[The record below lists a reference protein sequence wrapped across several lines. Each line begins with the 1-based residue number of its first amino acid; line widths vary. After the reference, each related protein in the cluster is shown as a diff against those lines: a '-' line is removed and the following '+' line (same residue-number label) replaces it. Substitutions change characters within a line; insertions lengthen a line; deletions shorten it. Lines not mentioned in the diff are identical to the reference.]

1 MSLTNKLLGQ
11 PLATSEE
18 GGQKIG
24 VLAGVPSLGLDGL
37 SSAAYGPEAALTI
50 LLPLGVLGLN
60 YIGPITL
67 VILAL
72 LTILYFSYR
81 QTITAYPNGG
91 GSYTVAHE
99 NLGIN
104 FGLLAAAALMLDYTL
119 TVAVGISAGVG
130 ALISAAPGLH
140 RHTLLLCLV
149 FLALIT
155 LVNLRGAREAG
166 TIFALP
172 TYLFVL
178 SLGGVLVWG
187 IFQAVGHGGHPHP
200 LIAPPAI
207 PKAAEGVGLWLLLR
221 AFASG
226 CTAMTGVEA
235 VSNGVTIFA
244 DPVVRNAQR
253 TLTVIVAILL
263 LLLAGIAYLCHAYGI
278 AAMDE
283 ARPGYQS
290 VISLLLNAVV
300 GRGGVYYVT
309 LGSTL
314 AVLILSANTSYAGFP
329 RLCRLVALDS
339 YLPRAFALLGRRL
352 VYTVGIL
359 FLTGL
364 CAVLLIAFKGITDR
378 LIPLYAV
385 GAFLAFTLSQAGMV
399 MHWRKQISG
408 RGAQSGAGSQKDDPN
423 KKEHTNK
430 KKRPNKAGAGGA
442 LFINGLGAVCTALAL
457 GVILI
462 AKFAAGAWITVL
474 ILPALMAL
482 FFAVRRHYDAV
493 EAQIDAPCALDLRHN
508 DPPLAVVPLGEWN
521 VVSERALRFAI
532 RLSPDVSAVYVRL
545 PDASGSDEEGERKAA
560 ELQRIWEE
568 QVDGPARQAGL
579 PVPKLEL
586 LSSPYRRV
594 SGPLTEYLNRLKT
607 QHPGRIVAV
616 IIPEL
621 VETRWWEWLLHNH
634 RATALKAN
642 LLLSGDRDVVV
653 INVPWY
659 LDRPRVSAS
668 EKGSPL

>member
-1 MSLTNKLLGQ
+1 MRLVDRLLGQ
-11 PLATSEE
+11 PLTSSEE

-24 VLAGVPSLGLDGL
+24 VFAGVPSLGLDGL
-37 SSAAYGPEAALTI
+37 SSAAYGPEAALTL
-50 LLPLGVLGLN
+50 LLPLGILGLN
-60 YIGPITL
+60 YIGPITF

-99 NLGIN
+99 NLGIK

-140 RHTLLLCLV
+140 RHTLALCLG

-166 TIFALP
+166 AIFALP

-178 SLGGVLVWG
+178 SLGGVLVYG
-187 IFQAVGHGGHPHP
+187 IAQAISHGGHPHP
-200 LIAPPAI
+200 ILAPPAV
-207 PKAAEGVGLWLLLR
+207 PHAVEAVSLWLLLR

-244 DPVVRNAQR
+244 DPVVKNAQR
-253 TLTVIVAILL
+253 TLTAIVLILL
-263 LLLAGIAYLCHAYGI
+263 ALLAGIAYLCRAYGI

-283 ARPGYQS
+283 SKPDYQS
-290 VISLLLNAVV
+290 VISLLLNAIV

-309 LGSTL
+309 LGSVL
-314 AVLILSANTSYAGFP
+314 AVLVLSANTSYAGFP
-329 RLCRLVALDS
+329 RLCRLVALDG
-339 YLPRAFALLGRRL
+339 YLPRVFALLGRRL

-364 CAVLLIAFKGITDR
+364 CALLLVAFKGITDK

-385 GAFLAFTLSQAGMV
+385 GAFIAFTLSQAGMV
-399 MHWRKQISG
+399 MHWRKQMSDKE
-408 RGAQSGAGSQKDDPN
+408 AQGGGSK
-423 KKEHTNK
+423 
-430 KKRPNKAGAGGA
+430 NKAGAGGA

-457 GVILI
+457 GVILV
-462 AKFAAGAWITVL
+462 AKFAEGAWITVPVL
-474 ILPALMAL
+474 VALMAL
-482 FFAVRRHYDAV
+482 FFSVRRHYDAV
-493 EAQIDAPCALDLRHN
+493 AEQIGHPRPLDLSHN
-508 DPPLAVVPLGEWN
+508 DPPVAVVPLGGWN
-521 VVSERALRFAI
+521 IVSERALRFGM
-532 RLSPDVSAVYVRL
+532 RLSPDVYAVYVKL
-545 PDASGSDEEGERKAA
+545 PDANGKDEEGEKKAQDLRGQWA
-560 ELQRIWEE
+560 E
-568 QVDGPARQAGL
+568 QVDKPAQAAGL
-579 PVPKLEL
+579 PLPHLEV
-586 LSSPYRRV
+586 LSSPYRKV
-594 SGPLTEYLNRLKT
+594 SGPLTAYLKQLKGQYPDRL
-607 QHPGRIVAV
+607 IAV

-621 VETRWWEWLLHNH
+621 VETRWWDWLLHNH

-642 LLLSGDRDVVV
+642 LLLLGDPRIVV

-659 LDRPRVSAS
+659 VQYGKAARADQQTG
-668 EKGSPL
+668 K

>member
-1 MSLTNKLLGQ
+1 MNLINKLFGQ
-11 PLATSEE
+11 PLTSAEE
-18 GGQKIG
+18 EGQKIG
-24 VLAGVPSLGLDGL
+24 VFSGVPSLGLDGL

-50 LLPLGVLGLN
+50 LLPLGVLGLS

-99 NLGIN
+99 NLGIKW
-104 FGLLAAAALMLDYTL
+104 GLLAAAALMLDYTL

-130 ALISAAPGLH
+130 ALISAVPGLH
-140 RHTLLLCLV
+140 RHTLMLCLA

-155 LVNLRGAREAG
+155 IVNLRGAREAG
-166 TIFALP
+166 AIFALP

-178 SLGGVLVWG
+178 SLGGVLVYG
-187 IFQAVGHGGHPHP
+187 LIQVLGHGGHPHP
-200 LIAPPAI
+200 VLMPPAI
-207 PKAAEGVGLWLLLR
+207 PKAVEGVSLWLLLR

-244 DPVVRNAQR
+244 DPVVKNAQR

-263 LLLAGIAYLCHAYGI
+263 VLLAGIAYLCHAYGI

-283 ARPGYQS
+283 SKPGYQS
-290 VISLLLNAVV
+290 VISLLLNAIV
-300 GRGGVYYVT
+300 GRGGIYYVT
-309 LGSTL
+309 LGSVL
-314 AVLILSANTSYAGFP
+314 AVLVLSANTSYAGFP

-339 YLPRAFALLGRRL
+339 YLPHVFALLGRRL

-364 CAVLLIAFKGITDR
+364 CAILLIIFKGITDK

-385 GAFLAFTLSQAGMV
+385 GAFLAFTLSQTGMV
-399 MHWRKQISG
+399 MHWRRQ
-408 RGAQSGAGSQKDDPN
+408 AQDKTSK
-423 KKEHTNK
+423 
-430 KKRPNKAGAGGA
+430 NKAGAGGA
-442 LFINGLGAVCTALAL
+442 LVINGLGAVSTAVAL
-457 GVILI
+457 GVILV
-462 AKFAAGAWITVL
+462 AKFTAGAWITIL
-474 ILPALMAL
+474 ILPILMVV
-482 FFAVRRHYDAV
+482 FYGVKRHYDAV
-493 EAQIDAPCALDLRHN
+493 AKQIGSPKPLDLTHN
-508 DPPLAVVPLGEWN
+508 DPPVAVVPLGKWD
-521 VVSERALRFAI
+521 VVSERALRFGI
-532 RLSPDVSAVYVRL
+532 RLSPEVFAVYVKL
-545 PDASGSDEEGERKAA
+545 PDVNGEDEEGEKKAQD
-560 ELQRIWEE
+560 LQAQWAE
-568 QVDGPARQAGL
+568 QVEKPAQAAGV
-579 PVPKLEL
+579 PVPHLEI
-586 LSSPYRRV
+586 LSSPYRKLT
-594 SGPLTEYLNRLKT
+594 GPLSQYLRQLRL
-607 QHPGRIVAV
+607 QYPDRIIAV

-621 VETRWWEWLLHNH
+621 IETRWWEWLLHNH

-642 LLLSGDRDVVV
+642 LLLLGDPRIVV

-659 LDRPRVSAS
+659 VEYGKPAEASAA
-668 EKGSPL
+668 GQ

>member
-1 MSLTNKLLGQ
+1 MSQSTKTVVDKLLGQ
-11 PLATSEE
+11 PLASSEE
-18 GGQKIG
+18 GEQKIG
-24 VLAGVPSLGLDGL
+24 VFAGVPSLGLDGL

-50 LLPLGVLGLN
+50 LLPLGVIGLA

-81 QTITAYPNGG
+81 QTIAAYPNGG

-99 NLGIN
+99 NLGIK

-130 ALISAAPGLH
+130 ALISAVPGLH
-140 RHTLLLCLV
+140 RHTLMLCLA

-166 TIFALP
+166 AIFAVP

-178 SLGGVLVWG
+178 SLGGVLVYG
-187 IFQAVGHGGHPHP
+187 LVQAIGHGGHPHP
-200 LIAPPAI
+200 ILAPPAV
-207 PKAAEGVGLWLLLR
+207 PKAVEGVSLWLLLR

-235 VSNGVTIFA
+235 VSNGVTIFG

-253 TLTVIVAILL
+253 TLTAIVMILL
-263 LLLAGIAYLCHAYGI
+263 ALLAGIAYLCHAYGI

-290 VISLLLNAVV
+290 VLSLLLGAVV

-309 LGSTL
+309 LGSVL
-314 AVLILSANTSYAGFP
+314 AVLVLSANTSYAGFP

-339 YLPRAFALLGRRL
+339 YLPHAFALLGRRL

-364 CAVLLIAFKGITDR
+364 CGILLIAFKGITDK

-399 MHWRKQISG
+399 MHWRRQ
-408 RGAQSGAGSQKDDPN
+408 AGSGEN
-423 KKEHTNK
+423 KS
-430 KKRPNKAGAGGA
+430 KAGAGGA
-442 LFINGLGAVCTALAL
+442 LFINGLGALCTALAL
-457 GVILI
+457 GIILV
-462 AKFAAGAWITVL
+462 AKFLAGAWIT
-474 ILPALMAL
+474 LPTLLALMVT
-482 FFAVRRHYDAV
+482 FYGVRRHYDAV
-493 EAQIDAPCALDLRHN
+493 TAQIGHPIPLDLSHN
-508 DPPLAVVPLGEWN
+508 DPPVAVVPLGEWN
-521 VVSERALRFAI
+521 IVSERALRFGM
-532 RLSPDVSAVYVRL
+532 RLSPDVIAVYVKL
-545 PDASGSDEEGERKAA
+545 PDANGKDEEGEKKAQ
-560 ELQRIWEE
+560 ELQKQWAE
-568 QVDGPARQAGL
+568 QVEGPARASD
-579 PVPKLEL
+579 VPMPRLEI
-586 LSSPYRRV
+586 LSSPYRKV
-594 SGPLTEYLNRLKT
+594 SGPLKTYLTQLKEQHPNRL
-607 QHPGRIVAV
+607 IAV

-634 RATALKAN
+634 PATALKAN
-642 LLLSGDRDVVV
+642 LLLLGDPRIVV

-659 LDRPRVSAS
+659 MQYGEPTPVDISGLERSA
-668 EKGSPL
+668 

>member
-1 MSLTNKLLGQ
+1 MNLINKLFGQ
-11 PLATSEE
+11 PLTSAEE
-18 GGQKIG
+18 EGQKIG
-24 VLAGVPSLGLDGL
+24 VFSGVPSLGLDGL

-50 LLPLGVLGLN
+50 LLPLGVLGLS

-99 NLGIN
+99 NLGIKW
-104 FGLLAAAALMLDYTL
+104 GLLAAAALMLDYTL

-130 ALISAAPGLH
+130 ALISAVPGLH
-140 RHTLLLCLV
+140 RHTLMLCLA

-155 LVNLRGAREAG
+155 IVNLRGAREAG
-166 TIFALP
+166 AIFALP

-178 SLGGVLVWG
+178 SLGGVLVYG
-187 IFQAVGHGGHPHP
+187 LIQVLGHGGHPHP
-200 LIAPPAI
+200 VLIPPAI
-207 PKAAEGVGLWLLLR
+207 PKAVEGVSLWLLLR

-244 DPVVRNAQR
+244 DPVVKNAQR

-263 LLLAGIAYLCHAYGI
+263 VLLAGIAYLCHAYGI

-283 ARPGYQS
+283 SKPGYQS
-290 VISLLLNAVV
+290 VISLLLNAIV
-300 GRGGVYYVT
+300 GRGGIYYVT
-309 LGSTL
+309 LGSVL
-314 AVLILSANTSYAGFP
+314 AVLVLSANTSYAGFP

-339 YLPRAFALLGRRL
+339 YLPHVFALLGRRL

-364 CAVLLIAFKGITDR
+364 CAILLIVFKGITDK

-385 GAFLAFTLSQAGMV
+385 GAFLAFTLSQTGMV
-399 MHWRKQISG
+399 MHWRRQ
-408 RGAQSGAGSQKDDPN
+408 AQDKTSK
-423 KKEHTNK
+423 
-430 KKRPNKAGAGGA
+430 NKAGAGGA
-442 LFINGLGAVCTALAL
+442 LVINGLGAVSTAVAL
-457 GVILI
+457 GVILV
-462 AKFAAGAWITVL
+462 AKFTAGAWITIL
-474 ILPALMAL
+474 ILPILMVV
-482 FFAVRRHYDAV
+482 FYGVKRHYDAV
-493 EAQIDAPCALDLRHN
+493 AKQIGRPKPLDLTHN
-508 DPPLAVVPLGEWN
+508 DPPVAVVPLGKWD
-521 VVSERALRFAI
+521 VVSERALRFGI
-532 RLSPDVSAVYVRL
+532 RLSPEVFAVYVKL
-545 PDASGSDEEGERKAA
+545 PDVNGEDEEGEKKAQD
-560 ELQRIWEE
+560 LQAQWAE
-568 QVDGPARQAGL
+568 QVEKPAQAAGV
-579 PVPKLEL
+579 PVPHLEI
-586 LSSPYRRV
+586 LSSPYRKLT
-594 SGPLTEYLNRLKT
+594 GPLSQYLRQLRL
-607 QHPGRIVAV
+607 QYPDRIIAV

-621 VETRWWEWLLHNH
+621 IETRWWEWLLHNH

-642 LLLSGDRDVVV
+642 LLLLGDPRIVV

-659 LDRPRVSAS
+659 VEYGKPAGASAA
-668 EKGSPL
+668 GQ

>member
-1 MSLTNKLLGQ
+1 MSQSTKTVVDKLLGQ
-11 PLATSEE
+11 PLASSEE
-18 GGQKIG
+18 GQQKIG
-24 VLAGVPSLGLDGL
+24 VFAGVPSLGLDGL

-50 LLPLGVLGLN
+50 LLPLGAVGLA

-81 QTITAYPNGG
+81 QTIAAYPNGG

-99 NLGIN
+99 NLGIK

-130 ALISAAPGLH
+130 ALISAVPGLH
-140 RHTLLLCLV
+140 RHTLMLCLA

-166 TIFALP
+166 AIFALP

-178 SLGGVLVWG
+178 SLGGVLVYG
-187 IFQAVGHGGHPHP
+187 LIQALGHGGHPHP
-200 LIAPPAI
+200 VLAPPAV
-207 PKAAEGVGLWLLLR
+207 PKAVEGVSLWLLLR

-253 TLTVIVAILL
+253 TLTAIVVILL
-263 LLLAGIAYLCHAYGI
+263 ALLAGIAYLCHAYGI

-290 VISLLLNAVV
+290 VLSLLLGAVV

-309 LGSTL
+309 LGSVL
-314 AVLILSANTSYAGFP
+314 AVLVLSANTSYAGFP

-339 YLPRAFALLGRRL
+339 YLPHAFALLGRRL

-364 CAVLLIAFKGITDR
+364 CGILLIAFKGITDK

-399 MHWRKQISG
+399 MHWRRQ
-408 RGAQSGAGSQKDDPN
+408 AGSGEN
-423 KKEHTNK
+423 KG
-430 KKRPNKAGAGGA
+430 KAGAGGA
-442 LFINGLGAVCTALAL
+442 LFINGLGALCTALAL
-457 GVILI
+457 GIILV
-462 AKFAAGAWITVL
+462 AKFLAGAWITVL
-474 ILPALMAL
+474 ILPLLMAT
-482 FFAVRRHYDAV
+482 FYGVRRHYDAV
-493 EAQIDAPCALDLRHN
+493 TAQIGHPVPLDLSHN
-508 DPPLAVVPLGEWN
+508 DPPVAVVPLGEWN
-521 VVSERALRFAI
+521 IVSERALRFGM
-532 RLSPDVSAVYVRL
+532 RLSPDVIAVYVKL
-545 PDASGSDEEGERKAA
+545 PDARGSDEEGEKKAQ
-560 ELQRIWEE
+560 ELQKQWAE
-568 QVDGPARQAGL
+568 QVDKPARASDV
-579 PVPKLEL
+579 PPPKLEI
-586 LSSPYRRV
+586 LSSPYRKV
-594 SGPLTEYLNRLKT
+594 SGPLTTYLKQLKQ
-607 QHPGRIVAV
+607 QHPDRLIAV

-621 VETRWWEWLLHNH
+621 VETRWWDWLLHNH

-642 LLLSGDRDVVV
+642 LLLLGDPRLVV

-659 LDRPRVSAS
+659 MQYGKPAS
-668 EKGSPL
+668 SGGRAK

>member
-1 MSLTNKLLGQ
+1 MRLVDRLLGQ
-11 PLATSEE
+11 PLTSSEE

-24 VLAGVPSLGLDGL
+24 VFAGVPSLGLDGL
-37 SSAAYGPEAALTI
+37 SSAAYGPEAALTL
-50 LLPLGVLGLN
+50 LLPLGILGLN
-60 YIGPITL
+60 YIGPITF

-99 NLGIN
+99 NLGIK

-140 RHTLLLCLV
+140 RHTLALCLG

-166 TIFALP
+166 AIFALP

-178 SLGGVLVWG
+178 SLGGVLAYG
-187 IFQAVGHGGHPHP
+187 IAQAISHGGHPHP
-200 LIAPPAI
+200 ILAPPAV
-207 PKAAEGVGLWLLLR
+207 PHAVEAVSLWLLLR

-244 DPVVRNAQR
+244 DPVVKNAQR
-253 TLTVIVAILL
+253 TLTAIVLILL
-263 LLLAGIAYLCHAYGI
+263 ALLAGIAYLCRAYGI

-283 ARPGYQS
+283 SKPDYQS
-290 VISLLLNAVV
+290 VISLLLNAIV

-309 LGSTL
+309 LGSVL
-314 AVLILSANTSYAGFP
+314 AVLVLSANTSYAGFP
-329 RLCRLVALDS
+329 RLCRLVALDG
-339 YLPRAFALLGRRL
+339 YLPRVFALLGRRL

-364 CAVLLIAFKGITDR
+364 CALLLVAFKGITDK

-385 GAFLAFTLSQAGMV
+385 GAFMAFTLSQAGMV
-399 MHWRKQISG
+399 MHWRKQMSDKE
-408 RGAQSGAGSQKDDPN
+408 AQGGGSK
-423 KKEHTNK
+423 
-430 KKRPNKAGAGGA
+430 NKAGAGGA

-457 GVILI
+457 GVILV
-462 AKFAAGAWITVL
+462 AKFAEGAWITVPVL
-474 ILPALMAL
+474 VALMAL
-482 FFAVRRHYDAV
+482 FFSVRRHYDAV
-493 EAQIDAPCALDLRHN
+493 AEQIGHPRPLDLSHN
-508 DPPLAVVPLGEWN
+508 DPPVAVVPLGGWN
-521 VVSERALRFAI
+521 IVSERALRFGM
-532 RLSPDVSAVYVRL
+532 RLSPDVYAVYVKL
-545 PDASGSDEEGERKAA
+545 PDANGKDEEGEKKAQDLRGQWA
-560 ELQRIWEE
+560 E
-568 QVDGPARQAGL
+568 QVDKPAQAAGL
-579 PVPKLEL
+579 PLPHLEV
-586 LSSPYRRV
+586 LSSPYRKV
-594 SGPLTEYLNRLKT
+594 SGPLTAYLKQLKGQYPDRL
-607 QHPGRIVAV
+607 IAV

-621 VETRWWEWLLHNH
+621 VETRWWDWLLHNH

-642 LLLSGDRDVVV
+642 LLLLGDPRIVV

-659 LDRPRVSAS
+659 VQYGKAARADQQTG
-668 EKGSPL
+668 K

>member
-1 MSLTNKLLGQ
+1 MNLINKLFGQ
-11 PLATSEE
+11 PLTSAEE
-18 GGQKIG
+18 EGQKIG
-24 VLAGVPSLGLDGL
+24 VFSGVPSLGLDGL

-50 LLPLGVLGLN
+50 LLPLGVLGLS

-99 NLGIN
+99 NLGIKW
-104 FGLLAAAALMLDYTL
+104 GLLAAAALMLDYTL

-130 ALISAAPGLH
+130 ALISAVPGLH
-140 RHTLLLCLV
+140 RHTLMLCLA

-155 LVNLRGAREAG
+155 IVNLRGAREAG
-166 TIFALP
+166 AIFALP

-178 SLGGVLVWG
+178 SLGGVLVYG
-187 IFQAVGHGGHPHP
+187 LIQVLGHGGHPHP
-200 LIAPPAI
+200 VLIPPAI
-207 PKAAEGVGLWLLLR
+207 PKAVEGVSLWLLLR

-244 DPVVRNAQR
+244 DPVVKNAQR

-263 LLLAGIAYLCHAYGI
+263 VLLAGIAYLCHAYGI

-283 ARPGYQS
+283 SKPGYQS
-290 VISLLLNAVV
+290 VISLLLNAIV
-300 GRGGVYYVT
+300 GRGGIYYVT
-309 LGSTL
+309 LGSVL
-314 AVLILSANTSYAGFP
+314 AVLVLSANTSYAGFP

-339 YLPRAFALLGRRL
+339 YLPHVFALLGRRL

-364 CAVLLIAFKGITDR
+364 CAILLIVFKGITDK

-385 GAFLAFTLSQAGMV
+385 GAFLAFTLSQTGMV
-399 MHWRKQISG
+399 MHWRRQ
-408 RGAQSGAGSQKDDPN
+408 AQDKTSK
-423 KKEHTNK
+423 
-430 KKRPNKAGAGGA
+430 NKAGAGGA
-442 LFINGLGAVCTALAL
+442 LVINGLGAVSTAVAL
-457 GVILI
+457 GVILV
-462 AKFAAGAWITVL
+462 AKFTAGAWITIL
-474 ILPALMAL
+474 ILPILMVV
-482 FFAVRRHYDAV
+482 FYGVKRHYDAV
-493 EAQIDAPCALDLRHN
+493 AEQIGSPKPLDLTHN
-508 DPPLAVVPLGEWN
+508 DPPVAVVPLGKWD
-521 VVSERALRFAI
+521 VVSERALRFGI
-532 RLSPDVSAVYVRL
+532 RLSPEVFAVYVKL
-545 PDASGSDEEGERKAA
+545 PDVNGEDEEGEKKAQD
-560 ELQRIWEE
+560 LQAQWAE
-568 QVDGPARQAGL
+568 QVEKPAQAAGV
-579 PVPKLEL
+579 PVPHLEI
-586 LSSPYRRV
+586 LSSPYRKLT
-594 SGPLTEYLNRLKT
+594 GPLSQYLRQLRL
-607 QHPGRIVAV
+607 QYPDRIIAV

-621 VETRWWEWLLHNH
+621 IETRWWEWLLHNH

-642 LLLSGDRDVVV
+642 LLLLGDPRIVV

-659 LDRPRVSAS
+659 VEYGKPA
-668 EKGSPL
+668 EAGQ

>member
-1 MSLTNKLLGQ
+1 MRLVDRLLGQ
-11 PLATSEE
+11 PLTSSEE

-24 VLAGVPSLGLDGL
+24 VFAGVPSLGLDGL
-37 SSAAYGPEAALTI
+37 SSAAYGPEAALTL
-50 LLPLGVLGLN
+50 LLPLGILGLN
-60 YIGPITL
+60 YIGPITF

-99 NLGIN
+99 NLGIK

-140 RHTLLLCLV
+140 RHTLALCLG

-166 TIFALP
+166 AIFALP

-178 SLGGVLVWG
+178 SLGGVLAYG
-187 IFQAVGHGGHPHP
+187 IVQAISHGGHPHP
-200 LIAPPAI
+200 ILAPPAV
-207 PKAAEGVGLWLLLR
+207 PHAVEAVSLWLLLR

-244 DPVVRNAQR
+244 DPVVKNAQR
-253 TLTVIVAILL
+253 TLTAIVLILL
-263 LLLAGIAYLCHAYGI
+263 ALLAGIAYLCRAYGI

-283 ARPGYQS
+283 SKPDYQS
-290 VISLLLNAVV
+290 VISLLLNAIV

-309 LGSTL
+309 LGSVL
-314 AVLILSANTSYAGFP
+314 AVLVLSANTSYAGFP
-329 RLCRLVALDS
+329 RLCRLVALDG
-339 YLPRAFALLGRRL
+339 YLPRVFALLGRRL

-364 CAVLLIAFKGITDR
+364 CALLLVAFKGITDK

-385 GAFLAFTLSQAGMV
+385 GAFMAFTLSQAGMV
-399 MHWRKQISG
+399 MHWRKQMSDKE
-408 RGAQSGAGSQKDDPN
+408 AQGGGSK
-423 KKEHTNK
+423 
-430 KKRPNKAGAGGA
+430 NKAGAGGA

-457 GVILI
+457 GVILV
-462 AKFAAGAWITVL
+462 AKFAEGAWITVPVL
-474 ILPALMAL
+474 VALMAL
-482 FFAVRRHYDAV
+482 FFSVRRHYDAV
-493 EAQIDAPCALDLRHN
+493 AEQIGHPRPLDLSHN
-508 DPPLAVVPLGEWN
+508 DPPVAVVPLGGWN
-521 VVSERALRFAI
+521 IVSERALRFGM
-532 RLSPDVSAVYVRL
+532 RLSPDVYAVYVKL
-545 PDASGSDEEGERKAA
+545 PDANGKDEEGEKKAQDLRGQWA
-560 ELQRIWEE
+560 E
-568 QVDGPARQAGL
+568 QVDKPAQAAGL
-579 PVPKLEL
+579 PLPHLEV
-586 LSSPYRRV
+586 LSSPYRKV
-594 SGPLTEYLNRLKT
+594 SGPLTAYLKQLKGQYPDRL
-607 QHPGRIVAV
+607 IAV

-621 VETRWWEWLLHNH
+621 VETRWWDWLLHNH

-642 LLLSGDRDVVV
+642 LLLLGDPRIVV

-659 LDRPRVSAS
+659 VQYGKAARADQQTG
-668 EKGSPL
+668 K

>member
-1 MSLTNKLLGQ
+1 MRLVDRLLGQ
-11 PLATSEE
+11 PLTSSEE

-24 VLAGVPSLGLDGL
+24 VFAGVPSLGLDGL
-37 SSAAYGPEAALTI
+37 SSAAYGPEAALTL
-50 LLPLGVLGLN
+50 LLPLGILGLN
-60 YIGPITL
+60 YIGPITF

-99 NLGIN
+99 NLGIK

-140 RHTLLLCLV
+140 RHTLALCLG

-166 TIFALP
+166 AIFALP

-178 SLGGVLVWG
+178 SLGGVLAYG
-187 IFQAVGHGGHPHP
+187 IAQAISHGGHPHP
-200 LIAPPAI
+200 ILAPPAV
-207 PKAAEGVGLWLLLR
+207 PHAVEAVSLWLLLR

-244 DPVVRNAQR
+244 DPVVKNAQR
-253 TLTVIVAILL
+253 TLTAIVLILL
-263 LLLAGIAYLCHAYGI
+263 ALLAGIAYLCRAYGI

-283 ARPGYQS
+283 SKPDYQS

-309 LGSTL
+309 LGSVL
-314 AVLILSANTSYAGFP
+314 AVLVLSANTSYAGFP
-329 RLCRLVALDS
+329 RLCRLVALDG
-339 YLPRAFALLGRRL
+339 YLPRVFALLGRRL

-364 CAVLLIAFKGITDR
+364 CALLLVAFKGITDK

-385 GAFLAFTLSQAGMV
+385 GAFMAFTLSQAGMV
-399 MHWRKQISG
+399 MHWRKQMSDKE
-408 RGAQSGAGSQKDDPN
+408 AQGGGSK
-423 KKEHTNK
+423 
-430 KKRPNKAGAGGA
+430 NKAGAGGA

-457 GVILI
+457 GVILV
-462 AKFAAGAWITVL
+462 AKFAEGAWITVPVL
-474 ILPALMAL
+474 VALMAL
-482 FFAVRRHYDAV
+482 FFSVRRHYDAV
-493 EAQIDAPCALDLRHN
+493 AEQIGHPRPLDLSHN
-508 DPPLAVVPLGEWN
+508 DPPVAVVPLGGWN
-521 VVSERALRFAI
+521 IVSERALRFGM
-532 RLSPDVSAVYVRL
+532 RLSPDVYAVYVKL
-545 PDASGSDEEGERKAA
+545 PDANGKDEEGEKKAQDLRGQWA
-560 ELQRIWEE
+560 E
-568 QVDGPARQAGL
+568 QVDKPAQAAGL
-579 PVPKLEL
+579 PLPHLEV
-586 LSSPYRRV
+586 LSSPYRKV
-594 SGPLTEYLNRLKT
+594 SGPLTAYLKQLKGQYPDRL
-607 QHPGRIVAV
+607 IAV

-621 VETRWWEWLLHNH
+621 VETRWWDWLLHNH

-642 LLLSGDRDVVV
+642 LLLLGDPRIVV

-659 LDRPRVSAS
+659 VQYGKAARADQQTG
-668 EKGSPL
+668 K

>member
-1 MSLTNKLLGQ
+1 MSLVDKLLGQ
-11 PLATSEE
+11 PLASSEE

-24 VLAGVPSLGLDGL
+24 VFAGVPSLGLDGL

-50 LLPLGVLGLN
+50 LLPLGVLGLA

-81 QTITAYPNGG
+81 QTIAAYPNGG
-91 GSYTVAHE
+91 GSYTVARE

-130 ALISAAPGLH
+130 ALISAIPSLH
-140 RHTLLLCLV
+140 RHTLLLCLG

-155 LVNLRGAREAG
+155 AVNLRGAREAG
-166 TIFALP
+166 AIFALP

-178 SLGGVLVWG
+178 SLGGVLVYG
-187 IFQAVGHGGHPHP
+187 IIQTIGHGGHPHP
-200 LIAPPAI
+200 ILAPPVV
-207 PKAAEGVGLWLLLR
+207 PKAVEGVSLWLLLR

-235 VSNGVTIFA
+235 VSNGVTIFGN
-244 DPVVRNAQR
+244 PVVRNAQR
-253 TLTVIVAILL
+253 TLTAIVVILL
-263 LLLAGIAYLCHAYGI
+263 ALLAGIAYLCHAYGI

-283 ARPGYQS
+283 AKPGYQS

-300 GRGGVYYVT
+300 GRGGLYYVT
-309 LGSTL
+309 LGSVL
-314 AVLILSANTSYAGFP
+314 AVLVLSANTSYAGFP

-339 YLPRAFALLGRRL
+339 YLPRAFTLLGRRL
-352 VYTVGIL
+352 VFTVGIL

-364 CAVLLIAFKGITDR
+364 CGILLIAFKGITDK

-408 RGAQSGAGSQKDDPN
+408 DQAQNADGQN
-423 KKEHTNK
+423 KPSK
-430 KKRPNKAGAGGA
+430 NKAGAGGA

-457 GVILI
+457 GVILV

-474 ILPALMAL
+474 ILPLLMAI
-482 FFAVRRHYDAV
+482 FFSVRRHYDAV
-493 EAQIDAPCALDLRHN
+493 AKQIGSPRPLDLSHN
-508 DPPLAVVPLGEWN
+508 EPPVAVVPLGEWN
-521 VVSERALRFAI
+521 IVSERALRFGI
-532 RLSPDVSAVYVRL
+532 RLSPDVIAVYVKL
-545 PDASGSDEEGERKAA
+545 PDMNGSDEAGEKKAE
-560 ELQRIWEE
+560 ELQRQWAE
-568 QVDGPARQAGL
+568 QVDKPAQTSGV
-579 PVPKLEL
+579 PSPKLEI
-586 LSSPYRRV
+586 LSSPYRKV
-594 SGPLTEYLNRLKT
+594 SGPLSTYLKQLKE
-607 QHPGRIVAV
+607 QYPDRMIAV

-642 LLLSGDRDVVV
+642 LLLLGDPRIVV

-659 LDRPRVSAS
+659 LQG
-668 EKGSPL
+668 EKQALAPAGGLGKLS